1 MKKQL
6 PDLTVCIIMDLIG
19 CASYLIPVLG
29 EFSDII
35 WAPLSGMVFY
45 SLFGK
50 KFGMLGGA
58 FAFAEELMPG
68 FDFIP
73 TFTIAW
79 FIRKREMQQPGFK
92 EVSKISS
99 ITSR

>member
-1 MKKQL
+1 MKKQP

-19 CASYLIPVLG
+19 CISYLIPFFG

-50 KFGMLGGA
+50 RLGVLGGV
-58 FAFAEELMPG
+58 FSFIEELLPG
-68 FDFIP
+68 LDFIP

-79 FIRKREMQQPGFK
+79 FMRKK
-92 EVSKISS
+92 ETEKKSPIKQLRVIQ
-99 ITSR
+99 